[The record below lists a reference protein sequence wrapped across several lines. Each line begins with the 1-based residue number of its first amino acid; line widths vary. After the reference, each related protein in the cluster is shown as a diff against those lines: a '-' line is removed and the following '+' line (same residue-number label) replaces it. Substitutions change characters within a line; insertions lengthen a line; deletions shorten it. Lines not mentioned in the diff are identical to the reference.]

1 MRKIPSLKNVACY
14 LKQRTSFVQKSRFFI
29 EDINLR
35 RRGLS
40 KSRGE
45 RLYPD
50 KLGEMT
56 GIDPD
61 HVRRYEWASQFCSG
75 KQVLDYGCGVGYGS
89 YLLSDVAA
97 NVVGYDVSEDALA
110 WAYHYAAKRSNLHFT
125 SVLPNGPF
133 ECITCFECI
142 EHVDDPDEVLDWL
155 SENINGYLFIS
166 TPEAQDEKWSAFHTR
181 EFGEEEFSS
190 LLRRRFETVEITEQI
205 SFGCRVMLARCHH
218 GEQEHV
224 H

>member
-1 MRKIPSLKNVACY
+1 MRKIPSLKAVACY
-14 LKQRTSFVQKSRFFI
+14 LTQRSSLLQKSSVFI

-35 RRGLS
+35 RHGLS

-50 KLGEMT
+50 KLGELT

-61 HVRRYEWASQFCSG
+61 HVYRYEWASQFCRG

-97 NVVGYDVSEDALA
+97 DVVGYDASKDALA
-110 WAYHYAAKRSNLHFT
+110 WAHYYAAKRPNLHFT
-125 SVLPNGPF
+125 SALPNGPF

-142 EHVDDPDEVLDWL
+142 EHVADPEAVIDWL
-155 SENINGYLFIS
+155 SENTNGCLFIS
-166 TPEAQDEKWSAFHTR
+166 TPEARDEKWSVFHTKEFR
-181 EFGEEEFSS
+181 EKEFSS
-190 LLRRRFETVEITEQI
+190 LLRHRFETVEITEQI

-218 GEQEHV
+218 GDQKHV